1 MQIHI
6 GNISENILLDYLK
19 RTPLADKV
27 DIEEYTHKVYPR
39 ATIFVAW
46 ECDEITGVNIVYL
59 NDMETKRGF
68 VTYIH
73 VKAKYRNMRIGW
85 NLLQSAVDYAREHQ
99 FESIAL
105 EVRKNNEPAKHLYSK
120 FGFVTYDEND
130 ISYFM
135 KKVIHK

>member
-6 GNISENILLDYLK
+6 GNISEQSLLDYLRK
-19 RTPLADKV
+19 TPLADKV
-27 DIEEYTHKVYPR
+27 DVEEYTRKVYPR

-46 ECDEITGVNIVYL
+46 ECEEIAGVNIVYL
-59 NDMETKRGF
+59 NDMETRKGF

-73 VKAKYRNMRIGW
+73 VNEKYRNMRVGW
-85 NLLQSAVDYAREHQ
+85 NLLQSAVDYGRAHQ

-105 EVRKNNEPAKHLYSK
+105 EVRKNNEPAKHLYAK
-120 FGFVTYDEND
+120 FGFATYDENS

-135 KKVIHK
+135 RKAII